1 MLTSS
6 LRPVARPDK
15 LDVARYVKTGP
26 ETGDA
31 ASLATKQSI
40 LNPSALIVLG
50 IFGTDDDRKALVRT
64 PDGRT
69 GTHRA
74 GDRIEGRAIVAV
86 DDDSLL
92 VRVNGRAH
100 RLQLPS

>member
-15 LDVARYVKTGP
+15 LDVTRYVKAGP
-26 ETGDA
+26 EIGDA
-31 ASLATKQSI
+31 SSIATTQSV

-69 GTHRA
+69 GTYRA

>member
-64 PDGRT
+64 PEPVEWDEEAEEAAAAEAALKG
-69 GTHRA
+69 
-74 GDRIEGRAIVAV
+74 
-86 DDDSLL
+86 DDS
-92 VRVNGRAH
+92 VKGATAH
-100 RLQLPS
+100 